1 MSDLIHRLFYWNWNG
16 RYILSKSKTFSLLL
30 FIVLILH
37 GIAASTVMGIT
48 VFAVLFSMIVFL
60 SGFVIHKILP
70 APSKAKL
77 ENSDNGLL
85 TDLKHLFLHWQDR
98 KTGKFYES
106 KTKLI
111 SVIIFIIAAVLS
123 FLTMPITI
131 AGNVF
136 MGLIFS
142 VPAFIIGSGVHKLT
156 GGSKKEIPAA
166 EEKPKI
172 QTPKYKVVERPKVI
186 EKPEPEPEK
195 EPAFEEYRTQI
206 NKLKDEYS
214 VKEKNARKLIAEKF
228 TPPQISYDKFI
239 GVVNNS
245 TKLFNTQVASAETM
259 MDLADE
265 ESVSIRHEL
274 DSKIDVLDKII
285 DRMDNLINE
294 LVISMSKDS
303 DDGEVHDL
311 LDDMERLIDSVK
323 KYD

>member
-1 MSDLIHRLFYWNWNG
+1 M
-16 RYILSKSKTFSLLL
+16 
-30 FIVLILH
+30 
-37 GIAASTVMGIT
+37 
-48 VFAVLFSMIVFL
+48 
-60 SGFVIHKILP
+60 
-70 APSKAKL
+70 
-77 ENSDNGLL
+77 
-85 TDLKHLFLHWQDR
+85 
-98 KTGKFYES
+98 
-106 KTKLI
+106 
-111 SVIIFIIAAVLS
+111 
-123 FLTMPITI
+123 
-131 AGNVF
+131 
-136 MGLIFS
+136 
-142 VPAFIIGSGVHKLT
+142 
-156 GGSKKEIPAA
+156 
-166 EEKPKI
+166 
-172 QTPKYKVVERPKVI
+172 
-186 EKPEPEPEK
+186 
-195 EPAFEEYRTQI
+195 TQI